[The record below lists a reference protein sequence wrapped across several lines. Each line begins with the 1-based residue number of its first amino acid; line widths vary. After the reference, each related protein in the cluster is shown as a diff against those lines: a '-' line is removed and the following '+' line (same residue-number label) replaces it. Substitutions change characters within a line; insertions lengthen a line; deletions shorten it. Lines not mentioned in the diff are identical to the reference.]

1 MPGSWEEPTTAST
14 TERGALAGRVALV
27 TGGAAGIGRA
37 TVERFLAEG
46 ARVVTLD
53 VGDLSELA
61 GRADVTAI
69 AGDAMRA
76 EEVAEAFAAADALGE
91 VDAVVANVGGAAV
104 AAAAHETDPD
114 EWRRVLDLNLTAAYL
129 AMSAAA
135 QRMVPRRRG
144 SIVAV
149 SSVQGMRGFPEH
161 AAYAAAKA
169 GVIGLARQMAVDCGP
184 QGVRVNAVCPGT
196 VLTEGVRAWL
206 ETLPDPAGREREFT
220 RWPAL
225 RRTGTPEEIAAAI
238 LWLASDESSYV
249 SGHALVVDG
258 GLTVVGH
265 HDAPPAPVPAQ

>member
-1 MPGSWEEPTTAST
+1 M
-14 TERGALAGRVALV
+14 
-27 TGGAAGIGRA
+27 
-37 TVERFLAEG
+37 ERFLAEG
-46 ARVVTLD
+46 ARVVTID

-61 GRADVTAI
+61 GRGGVTAI
-69 AGDAMRA
+69 AGDATRG
-76 EEVAEAFAAADALGE
+76 ETVAEAFAAADELGG
-91 VDAVVANVGGAAV
+91 VDAVVANVGGSAGT
-104 AAAAHETDPD
+104 AAAHDTSPED
-114 EWRRVLDLNLTAAYL
+114 WRRVIDLNLTGAYL
-129 AMSAAA
+129 TMSSAAE
-135 QRMVPRRRG
+135 RMVRRGRG

-184 QGVRVNAVCPGT
+184 YGVRVNAVCPGT

-206 ETLPDPAGREREFT
+206 ATVPDPTAREREFT

-225 RRTGTPEEIAAAI
+225 RRTGTPDEIAAAI
-238 LWLASDESSYV
+238 LWLAGDESSYV

-265 HDAPPAPVPAQ
+265 HGTPPEAVAAK

>member
-1 MPGSWEEPTTAST
+1 
-14 TERGALAGRVALV
+14 
-27 TGGAAGIGRA
+27 
-37 TVERFLAEG
+37 
-46 ARVVTLD
+46 
-53 VGDLSELA
+53 VGDLSGLA
-61 GRADVTAI
+61 GRENVSLVD
-69 AGDAMRA
+69 GDATQA
-76 EEVAEAFAAADALGE
+76 ETVAEAFAAVDALGE
-91 VDAVVANVGGAAV
+91 VDAVVANVGGAATI
-104 AAAAHETDPD
+104 AAAQETSEV

-135 QRMVPRRRG
+135 ERMVRRRRG
-144 SIVAV
+144 AIVAV

-169 GVIGLARQMAVDCGP
+169 GVIGLVRQMAVDCGP
-184 QGVRVNAVCPGT
+184 YGVRVNAVCPGPI
-196 VLTEGVRAWL
+196 LTDGVRAWL
-206 ETLPDPAGREREFT
+206 GTFPDPAAREREFR

-265 HDAPPAPVPAQ
+265 HDTPPEPAPAP

>member
-1 MPGSWEEPTTAST
+1 
-14 TERGALAGRVALV
+14 V

-53 VGDLSELA
+53 MGDLSELA

-69 AGDAMRA
+69 AGDATRTEA
-76 EEVAEAFAAADALGE
+76 VAEAFAAADALGD
-91 VDAVVANVGGAAV
+91 VGAVVANVGGAAV
-104 AAAAHETDPD
+104 AAAAHETSP
-114 EWRRVLDLNLTAAYL
+114 EHWRRALDLNLTAAYL
-129 AMSAAA
+129 TMSAAA
-135 QRMVPRRRG
+135 ERMVRRRRG

-184 QGVRVNAVCPGT
+184 YGVRVNAVCPGT
-196 VLTEGVRAWL
+196 ILTEGVRAWL
-206 ETLPDPAGREREFT
+206 DALPDPAAREREFS

-225 RRTGTPEEIAAAI
+225 RRTGTPDEIAAAI

-265 HDAPPAPVPAQ
+265 HGVPPEPVAAQ

>member
-1 MPGSWEEPTTAST
+1 
-14 TERGALAGRVALV
+14 
-27 TGGAAGIGRA
+27 
-37 TVERFLAEG
+37 
-46 ARVVTLD
+46 VVTID

-69 AGDAMRA
+69 AGDATRA
-76 EEVAEAFAAADALGE
+76 ETVAEAFAAADSIGG
-91 VDAVVANVGGAAV
+91 VDAVVANVGGSGGS
-104 AAAAHETDPD
+104 AAAHETALE
-114 EWRRVLDLNLTAAYL
+114 EWRRVVDLNLTAGYL
-129 AMSAAA
+129 TMSSAAE
-135 QRMVPRRRG
+135 RMVRRGRG

-149 SSVQGMRGFPEH
+149 ASVQGMRGFPEH

-184 QGVRVNAVCPGT
+184 FGVRVNAVCPGT
-196 VLTEGVRAWL
+196 VLTEGVCAWL
-206 ETLPDPAGREREFT
+206 DTFPDPDARAREFT

-238 LWLASDESSYV
+238 LWLAGDESSYV

-265 HDAPPAPVPAQ
+265 HDAPPDPVAAR

>member
-1 MPGSWEEPTTAST
+1 
-14 TERGALAGRVALV
+14 VAIV

-46 ARVVTLD
+46 ARLVTVD
-53 VGDLSELA
+53 VGDLSGLA
-61 GRADVTAI
+61 RRSDVTAI
-69 AGDAMRA
+69 AGDATRA
-76 EEVAEAFAAADALGE
+76 ETVADVFAAADALGE
-91 VDAVVANVGGAAV
+91 IDAVVANVGGAAGV
-104 AAAAHETDPD
+104 AAAHQTSTED
-114 EWRRVLDLNLTAAYL
+114 WRRVLDHNLTAAYL

-135 QRMVPRRRG
+135 ERMVRRGGG

-169 GVIGLARQMAVDCGP
+169 GVIGLVRQMAVDCGP
-184 QGVRVNAVCPGT
+184 HGVRVNAVCPGT
-196 VLTEGVRAWL
+196 VLTEGVLAWL
-206 ETLPDPAGREREFT
+206 DTFPDPDARAREFT

-225 RRTGTPEEIAAAI
+225 RRTGAPEEVAAAI
-238 LWLASDESSYV
+238 LWLAGDESSYV

-265 HDAPPAPVPAQ
+265 HDAPPEPVAAR

>member
-1 MPGSWEEPTTAST
+1 VRGCSEGRITAST

-46 ARVVTLD
+46 ARVVAID
-53 VGDLSELA
+53 VGDLSQLA
-61 GRADVTAI
+61 GRGGVTAI
-69 AGDAMRA
+69 AGDATQA
-76 EEVAEAFAAADALGE
+76 ETVTEAFAAADALGDVE
-91 VDAVVANVGGAAV
+91 AVVANVGGAAV
-104 AAAAHETDPD
+104 AAAAHETTA
-114 EWRRVLDLNLTAAYL
+114 EQWRRVLDLNLTGAYL

-135 QRMVPRRRG
+135 VRMVRRGRG

-169 GVIGLARQMAVDCGP
+169 GVIGLVRQMAVDCGP
-184 QGVRVNAVCPGT
+184 HGVRVNAVCPGT

-206 ETLPDPAGREREFT
+206 QTFADPDARAREFT

-225 RRTGTPEEIAAAI
+225 RRTGTPEEIAASI
-238 LWLASDESSYV
+238 LWLAGDESSYV
-249 SGHALVVDG
+249 TGHALVVDG

-265 HDAPPAPVPAQ
+265 HDAPPEPVAAR

>member
-1 MPGSWEEPTTAST
+1 M
-14 TERGALAGRVALV
+14 
-27 TGGAAGIGRA
+27 
-37 TVERFLAEG
+37 TV
-46 ARVVTLD
+46 D

-61 GRADVTAI
+61 GRAEVTAI
-69 AGDAMRA
+69 AGDATRS
-76 EEVAEAFAAADALGE
+76 ETIAEAFAAADALGD
-91 VDAVVANVGGAAV
+91 VDVVVANVGGATV
-104 AAAAHETDPD
+104 AAAHETSPE

-129 AMSAAA
+129 AMSGASR
-135 QRMVPRRRG
+135 RMVRTRRG

-149 SSVQGMRGFPEH
+149 SSVQGLRGFPEH

-169 GVIGLARQMAVDCGP
+169 GVIGLVRQMAVDFGP
-184 QGVRVNAVCPGT
+184 YGVRVNAVCPGT

-206 ETLPDPAGREREFT
+206 GTFPDPAAREREFR

-238 LWLASDESSYV
+238 LWLAGDESSYV

-265 HDAPPAPVPAQ
+265 HDVPPAPVAAQ